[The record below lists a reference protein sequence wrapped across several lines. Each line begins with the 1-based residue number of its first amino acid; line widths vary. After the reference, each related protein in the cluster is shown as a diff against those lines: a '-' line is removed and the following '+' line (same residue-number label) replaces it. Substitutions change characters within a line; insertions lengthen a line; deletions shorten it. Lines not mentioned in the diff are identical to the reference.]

1 MISYFLGLLKYIFY
15 PKVSI
20 KAIIDRT
27 SKISKK
33 AKINRGARVIDSSIG
48 EYSYVGM
55 NSWVCIADIGK
66 FCSIANR
73 VNIGLGNHT
82 INYLSTSPIFTEK
95 YNGTGFS
102 WINKTIAP
110 PFKRTIIGNDV
121 WIGFGAMVIGG
132 VKIGDGAIIG
142 AGSIVTKDIPPFAIA
157 VGSPAKVIKY
167 RFSEETIEK
176 ILQNPWWNKSEK
188 DLKQNIIEFQKV
200 IR

>member
-20 KAIIDRT
+20 RAVIDRT
-27 SKISKK
+27 SKLSKK
-33 AKINRGARVIDSSIG
+33 AKINRGARVIDSNIG

-55 NSWVCIADIGK
+55 NSWVCIADVGK

>member
-20 KAIIDRT
+20 RAVIDRT
-27 SKISKK
+27 SKLSKK
-33 AKINRGARVIDSSIG
+33 AKINRGARVIDSNIG
-48 EYSYVGM
+48 EYSYVDM
-55 NSWVCIADIGK
+55 NSWVCIADVGK

>member
-20 KAIIDRT
+20 RAVIDRT
-27 SKISKK
+27 SKLSKK
-33 AKINRGARVIDSSIG
+33 AKINRGARVIDSNIG

-55 NSWVCIADIGK
+55 NSWVCIADVGK

-102 WINKTIAP
+102 WINKTIDP
-110 PFKRTIIGNDV
+110 PFKRTIIGKEV

-188 DLKQNIIEFQKV
+188 YLKQNIIEFQKV

>member
-1 MISYFLGLLKYIFY
+1 
-15 PKVSI
+15 
-20 KAIIDRT
+20 
-27 SKISKK
+27 
-33 AKINRGARVIDSSIG
+33 
-48 EYSYVGM
+48 M
-55 NSWVCIADIGK
+55 NSWVCIADVGK